1 MNRSGQPDSLAV
13 REDKEAVAMMC
24 ETVSRLIQL
33 AMMIS
38 LNEAKGNEQDSQYL
52 RSLAHLDRL
61 QETVAEI
68 PVDTL
73 LALCEA
79 IADDRR
85 TFVGRLQPYLRDLAR
100 MEALETAEGAI
111 LWLLSR
117 DRPN

>member
-1 MNRSGQPDSLAV
+1 
-13 REDKEAVAMMC
+13 MMC
-24 ETVSRLIQL
+24 ETVSRLIRM

-52 RSLAHLDRL
+52 RSRAHFDRL
-61 QETVAEI
+61 QETIAGI
-68 PVDTL
+68 PLDTL

-85 TFVGRLQPYLRDLAR
+85 TFVERLQSYLCDLAQ